1 MIARIWTARTS
12 SLQATQR
19 YHHVFETE
27 VLEHLGVVAGFRG
40 AYLLARP
47 DRGAMAIRTLT
58 LFESLEAV
66 RRFAGEDYERE
77 RVTRQAR
84 ATLLDS
90 DPAIQHFDVLAAPP
104 F

>member
-27 VLEHLGVVAGFRG
+27 VLEHLGAIAGFRG

-58 LFESLEAV
+58 LLESLEAV
-66 RRFAGEDYERE
+66 RRFA
-77 RVTRQAR
+77 
-84 ATLLDS
+84 DS
-90 DPAIQHFDVLAAPP
+90 
-104 F
+104 